1 MQRFSIPLASPDKQ
15 LQNPSPERKIGRRQG
30 GQFVILSIAPTRRF
44 VSIGCASLPPN
55 SEFWFVTLLTYW
67 WKLEMSGQ
75 KLSTEEILAQIRGGA
90 SAPDTQPAVEE
101 TSAPEPTAAPVAEEV
116 ESAEPAT
123 PKPAPTGTADILASI
138 KGGGAGAAAP
148 KPAAPAPS
156 GTSDIL
162 ASIKSGGAAK
172 PASGGTAPKGTA
184 DILASIKGG
193 GAAKPASGGTAAPK
207 GTADIMASIKG
218 GGAAKPA
225 AAATGKPAA
234 AAKAAVDTAAAFGM
248 SAAEMIKA
256 ARQGIGISDKSTGS
270 SSPPKAKALALPKKP
285 LKKSAPPKAGGKAGG
300 KGVPRRGF
308 LETCV
313 ATICSPIFIA
323 WSSLVASTA
332 VSSLAMARF
341 MMPNVLVEPPTKFKI
356 GPPTDYG
363 GGTVSTKWKAQFGV
377 WIVNDDLDG
386 QQMIYALS
394 TVCTHL
400 GCTPNWLEGEQKF
413 KCPCHGSG
421 FYKSGVNFEGPAPRP
436 LERHG
441 IRLAEDGMLEVD
453 KSVKF
458 QRELG
463 QWEIA
468 ASFVPV

>member
-1 MQRFSIPLASPDKQ
+1 
-15 LQNPSPERKIGRRQG
+15 
-30 GQFVILSIAPTRRF
+30 
-44 VSIGCASLPPN
+44 
-55 SEFWFVTLLTYW
+55 
-67 WKLEMSGQ
+67 MSGQ

-90 SAPDTQPAVEE
+90 SAPAAQSAAAETTPPEPDSAPAVDE
-101 TSAPEPTAAPVAEEV
+101 A
-116 ESAEPAT
+116 SAETPA
-123 PKPAPTGTADILASI
+123 PQPEASAPAPTGTADILASI
-138 KGGGAGAAAP
+138 KSGGAS

-156 GTSDIL
+156 
-162 ASIKSGGAAK
+162 
-172 PASGGTAPKGTA
+172 GTA

-193 GAAKPASGGTAAPK
+193 GAAKPAKPAAAAPQGTAN
-207 GTADIMASIKG
+207 ILASIKG
-218 GGAAKPA
+218 GGAASPA
-225 AAATGKPAA
+225 PAA
-234 AAKAAVDTAAAFGM
+234 AAKAAAPAAKVDTAAASGM

-256 ARQGIGISDKSTGS
+256 ARQGLGEKSTAGAG
-270 SSPPKAKALALPKKP
+270 PAGAKKIALPKKP
-285 LKKSAPPKAGGKAGG
+285 LPGRGAAAAKPKPGAES
-300 KGVPRRGF
+300 VPRRSF
-308 LETCV
+308 LQSCM

-323 WSSLVASTA
+323 WSSLVAATA

-356 GPPTDYG
+356 GPITDYG

-377 WIVNDDLDG
+377 WIVNDEIDG
-386 QQMIYALS
+386 EQMIYALS

-421 FYKSGVNFEGPAPRP
+421 FYKSGINFEGPAPRP
-436 LERHG
+436 LERYG

-463 QWEIA
+463 QWDNA
-468 ASFVPV
+468 ASYVAV

>member
-1 MQRFSIPLASPDKQ
+1 
-15 LQNPSPERKIGRRQG
+15 
-30 GQFVILSIAPTRRF
+30 
-44 VSIGCASLPPN
+44 
-55 SEFWFVTLLTYW
+55 
-67 WKLEMSGQ
+67 MSGQ
-75 KLSTEEILAQIRGGA
+75 KLSTEEILAQIRGGG
-90 SAPDTQPAVEE
+90 SAPAAEPAADE
-101 TSAPEPTAAPVAEEV
+101 TSAPEPTAAPVVEEV
-116 ESAEPAT
+116 EAAKPAAA
-123 PKPAPTGTADILASI
+123 KPAPTGTADILASI
-138 KGGGAGAAAP
+138 KSGSAGAAAP
-148 KPAAPAPS
+148 KPAAPAPT

-172 PASGGTAPKGTA
+172 PASSGAVAPTGTAN
-184 DILASIKGG
+184 ILASIKGG
-193 GAAKPASGGTAAPK
+193 GAAKPAK
-207 GTADIMASIKG
+207 ASAGKPAV
-218 GGAAKPA
+218 AAKVAIDA
-225 AAATGKPAA
+225 AAAS
-234 AAKAAVDTAAAFGM
+234 GM

-256 ARQGIGISDKSTGS
+256 ARQGVAKSDS
-270 SSPPKAKALALPKKP
+270 SSDVSEPVEKSIALPKKP
-285 LKKSAPPKAGGKAGG
+285 LMKSAPPKSGAKAGG
-300 KGVPRRGF
+300 KGLPRRSF

-313 ATICSPIFIA
+313 ATICSPIIVA
-323 WSSLVASTA
+323 WSSLVAATA

-377 WIVNDDLDG
+377 WIVNDDIDG
-386 QQMIYALS
+386 EQMVYALS

-421 FYKSGVNFEGPAPRP
+421 FYKSGINFEGPAPRP
-436 LERHG
+436 LERYG